1 VPSGYVKC
9 LHRCVFAH
17 RSPRQASRCPAAL
30 RSLATSST
38 AMANCSVRISLTNPP
53 LAVLLLTV
61 RRKAAPHEYSVV
73 PGQVY
78 SPCLPYLIPTNRHS
92 CTEALGKRADHQFS
106 SGSTDRAELRIRVH
120 SLPPYRWCLQMKS
133 RCAMHQT
140 EGVEN
145 ASPKSER
152 HTKNLG
158 SAFLPYT
165 LRVNLRLLKHCVLS
179 RDNYLW

>member
-1 VPSGYVKC
+1 MRVGLC
-9 LHRCVFAH
+9 FLLNLLCCVFPSALASPCRCDQ
-17 RSPRQASRCPAAL
+17 RSVP
-30 RSLATSST
+30 
-38 AMANCSVRISLTNPP
+38 
-53 LAVLLLTV
+53 TV

-78 SPCLPYLIPTNRHS
+78 SPCLSYLIPMNRHS
-92 CTEALGKRADHQFS
+92 CTEALGKRTDHQFS

-179 RDNYLW
+179 HDNYLR